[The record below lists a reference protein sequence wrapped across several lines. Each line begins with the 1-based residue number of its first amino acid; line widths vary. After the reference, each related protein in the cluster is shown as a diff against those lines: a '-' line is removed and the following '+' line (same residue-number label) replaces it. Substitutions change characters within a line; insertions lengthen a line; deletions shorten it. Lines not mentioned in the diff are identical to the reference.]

1 REQAEVDARAQ
12 QAQQQVQQQVRR
24 NTDVQALLQKKSML
38 LETIEAAT
46 LIQNTAENSR
56 DGYSR
61 RNLRRVS
68 SEMNMVMEG
77 RRRRLEEARA
87 CEPGAAAAAGKHHQQ
102 RPTMPIPMPMP
113 RLSNADETV
122 RAEQGRRSVSMD
134 ASEMRRAMV
143 RAGLPPPAAVA
154 AAGRVEPEVP
164 PVPPVPP
171 VPMLPGLPHGGSQK
185 SIDLLLMPLH
195 EPAMDAGMSL
205 ESLARRLSNASQ
217 EWLPMPRR
225 LSNASSTSSLGQSPA
240 RITRPAGIRRDS
252 LADKPTYAAAAAS
265 AAAVVATLRPSLAGP
280 SRASALAARR
290 AVLPAAEQSRA
301 SQLLTPQASRRGGI
315 LKAGRTKREAPT
327 RMQMLPESSVT
338 LAAAAIPSSSSNSD
352 MRFAEGDT
360 AAMPASSWQPPRR
373 MTVSTAGA
381 ATATGLISKKSVR
394 FPEERRLL
402 ETIRVIDPSKA
413 KSIKT
418 RAISE
423 PTRGLD
429 QQHQQQGQH
438 YLGRRPFPTT
448 NDFSCSD
455 DNDNDSVVSSSLASR
470 VRFSPRLTP
479 RAEVTSSESESEP
492 EPEPELGLGL
502 GLELESGTESDY
514 LPLAGFQRPPLP
526 PRHCFSPADDCFG
539 LAICSAGN
547 GNYNDQQQQD
557 QMQGSV
563 MDELDSPPSSLSLNT
578 LEAASPRIAAAA
590 GGYRRSMYVGP
601 NTFSAQSS
609 PLTGSASAPGSA
621 AVAAATLTA
630 SSNISTP
637 MSDESLLFG
646 SE

>member
-12 QAQQQVQQQVRR
+12 QAQQVRR

-87 CEPGAAAAAGKHHQQ
+87 CEPGAAAAAGQHHQQ
-102 RPTMPIPMPMP
+102 RPTMPIPMPVP
-113 RLSNADETV
+113 RLSNADETA

-143 RAGLPPPAAVA
+143 RAGLPPPAAAAAA
-154 AAGRVEPEVP
+154 AAGRVEPE
-164 PVPPVPP
+164 VPP
-171 VPMLPGLPHGGSQK
+171 VPMLPGLPHGGSQT

-225 LSNASSTSSLGQSPA
+225 LSNASSTSSLGQPPA
-240 RITRPAGIRRDS
+240 RIARSAGIRRDS
-252 LADKPTYAAAAAS
+252 FASTPTYAAAAAS
-265 AAAVVATLRPSLAGP
+265 AAAAAAVATLRPSLAGP

-338 LAAAAIPSSSSNSD
+338 LAAAAISGSTSNGD
-352 MRFAEGDT
+352 MRFAEGDA

-373 MTVSTAGA
+373 MTVSATGA
-381 ATATGLISKKSVR
+381 AAATGLISKKSVR
-394 FPEERRLL
+394 
-402 ETIRVIDPSKA
+402 PSA
-413 KSIKT
+413 
-418 RAISE
+418 
-423 PTRGLD
+423 
-429 QQHQQQGQH
+429 
-438 YLGRRPFPTT
+438 
-448 NDFSCSD
+448 
-455 DNDNDSVVSSSLASR
+455 
-470 VRFSPRLTP
+470 
-479 RAEVTSSESESEP
+479 
-492 EPEPELGLGL
+492 
-502 GLELESGTESDY
+502 
-514 LPLAGFQRPPLP
+514 
-526 PRHCFSPADDCFG
+526 
-539 LAICSAGN
+539 
-547 GNYNDQQQQD
+547 
-557 QMQGSV
+557 
-563 MDELDSPPSSLSLNT
+563 
-578 LEAASPRIAAAA
+578 
-590 GGYRRSMYVGP
+590 
-601 NTFSAQSS
+601 
-609 PLTGSASAPGSA
+609 
-621 AVAAATLTA
+621 
-630 SSNISTP
+630 
-637 MSDESLLFG
+637 
-646 SE
+646 